1 MWMAD
6 NVANGAM
13 HEHVIARL
21 GEEGIPPELAS
32 RALASILARP
42 HVFRGLA
49 RAWAQLEAWTP
60 GALAAALG
68 DAQLEVTIDRDRDPS
83 YPDTFRRRTR
93 IMPLGELCA
102 RMLAGPSGDIYV
114 VAQSHALDRTALRG
128 YLDHTLRVPSQIAA
142 SGPWTSSLWMGPAGS
157 ITPFH
162 HDAMDILAVQLHGRK
177 RWRTIAPTD
186 RAWLEALG
194 DALSSP
200 YTMRDPQLEEVAGVV
215 VEEHVVDEGDAI
227 LVPASTWHHVVAE
240 SASVTVSL
248 TQLAPLEV
256 VRAALGV

>member
-142 SGPWTSSLWMGPAGS
+142 SGPWGRPNRNRDGPA
-157 ITPFH
+157 
-162 HDAMDILAVQLHGRK
+162 
-177 RWRTIAPTD
+177 
-186 RAWLEALG
+186 
-194 DALSSP
+194 
-200 YTMRDPQLEEVAGVV
+200 
-215 VEEHVVDEGDAI
+215 
-227 LVPASTWHHVVAE
+227 
-240 SASVTVSL
+240 
-248 TQLAPLEV
+248 
-256 VRAALGV
+256 